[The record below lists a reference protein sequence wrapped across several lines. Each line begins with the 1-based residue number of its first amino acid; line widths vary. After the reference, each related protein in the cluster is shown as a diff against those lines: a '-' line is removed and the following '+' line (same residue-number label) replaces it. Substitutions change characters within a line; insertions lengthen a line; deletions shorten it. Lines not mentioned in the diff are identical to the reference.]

1 MNLFRALATVSSFTL
16 LSRVTGL
23 IRDMLISRLF
33 GASAE
38 TDAFNVAFRLPN
50 LLRRLFGEGA
60 FQQAFVPMLADVR
73 SRGDEPQT
81 TAFAGHVASALFW
94 VLLMVSVLG
103 VVGAPVLV
111 WLIASGLARDPATFD
126 LATVMTRWMFPY
138 ILFMS
143 LVALAAGVLNTY
155 KRFAVPAFTPV
166 LLNLAF
172 VGVRPVARAAPVAT
186 DHGAGVCRADRRRAA
201 TRPAVGCAAACRP
214 APAHRDAA
222 HAFAD
227 PDVRRVAGL
236 MLPAIFAVSVAQL
249 SIIINTNIASH
260 LTTGSVTWLS
270 FADRLMEFPTA
281 LRRSGPRDD
290 PAAQPLGRVCREA
303 RRRLFATARLGL
315 RLIFLLALP
324 AALGLGLL
332 AEGIV
337 SVLFQGREFTA
348 HDVHQTSI
356 AVIGYAVGLI
366 GLIAVKILAP
376 GFYAQKDIRTP
387 VKIAITVLIATQI
400 ANLVLVPCSPMP
412 GWHCPSAWARA
423 PMRWRCLS
431 VSGAAACMQRGPAGA
446 VRVAP
451 GHRAA
456 GTRRCAVVGAT
467 PDRLDRAADLALA
480 ARRFAGDDDHSAA
493 GLYFACSSPSDSARA
508 TFVRQGRVRTLT
520 DLQRLLPALHEN
532 ASVRTRSTP
541 SVDNVCE
548 RRRQAAAL

>member
-1 MNLFRALATVSSFTL
+1 VNLFRALATVSSFTL

-73 SRGDEPQT
+73 SRGDDPQT

-94 VLLMVSVLG
+94 VLLIVSVLG

-143 LVALAAGVLNTY
+143 LVALAAGMLNTY
-155 KRFAVPAFTPV
+155 RRFAVPAFTPV

-172 VGVRPVARAAPVAT
+172 IGCALWLAPRLSQPIMALAFAVLIGGALQLGLQWAAL
-186 DHGAGVCRADRRRAA
+186 RRAGLRLRIGMPR
-201 TRPAVGCAAACRP
+201 T
-214 APAHRDAA
+214 
-222 HAFAD
+222 AFAD

-260 LTTGSVTWLS
+260 LTTGSVTWLA

-281 LRRSGPRDD
+281 LVGVALGTILLPSLSTAFAEKRADD
-290 PAAQPLGRVCREA
+290 YS
-303 RRRLFATARLGL
+303 RLLDWGL

-332 AEGIV
+332 ADGIV

-387 VKIAITVLIATQI
+387 VKIAVTVLIATQI
-400 ANLVLVPCSPMP
+400 ANLVLVPLFAHA
-412 GWHCPSAWARA
+412 GLA
-423 PMRWRCLS
+423 LS
-431 VSGAAACMQRGPAGA
+431 VSLGACANAVALYVGLKRRGMYTARPGWGGFVLRLAIALLVLGGALWWAQRPIDWTALQTSPWLRAGLL
-446 VRVAP
+446 
-451 GHRAA
+451 
-456 GTRRCAVVGAT
+456 GTMITV
-467 PDRLDRAADLALA
+467 
-480 ARRFAGDDDHSAA
+480 AA
-493 GLYFACSSPSDSARA
+493 GLYFAVLFALGFRPRDFRPQQAR
-508 TFVRQGRVRTLT
+508 
-520 DLQRLLPALHEN
+520 
-532 ASVRTRSTP
+532 
-541 SVDNVCE
+541 
-548 RRRQAAAL
+548 

>member
-1 MNLFRALATVSSFTL
+1 VNLFRALATVSSFTL

-94 VLLMVSVLG
+94 VLLMVSILG

-172 VGVRPVARAAPVAT
+172 IGCALWLAPRLSQPIMALAFAVLIGGALQLGLQWAAL
-186 DHGAGVCRADRRRAA
+186 RRAGL
-201 TRPAVGCAAACRP
+201 RLRIGMPRS
-214 APAHRDAA
+214 
-222 HAFAD
+222 AFAD

-249 SIIINTNIASH
+249 S
-260 LTTGSVTWLS
+260 
-270 FADRLMEFPTA
+270 
-281 LRRSGPRDD
+281 
-290 PAAQPLGRVCREA
+290 
-303 RRRLFATARLGL
+303 
-315 RLIFLLALP
+315 
-324 AALGLGLL
+324 
-332 AEGIV
+332 
-337 SVLFQGREFTA
+337 
-348 HDVHQTSI
+348 
-356 AVIGYAVGLI
+356 
-366 GLIAVKILAP
+366 
-376 GFYAQKDIRTP
+376 
-387 VKIAITVLIATQI
+387 
-400 ANLVLVPCSPMP
+400 
-412 GWHCPSAWARA
+412 
-423 PMRWRCLS
+423 
-431 VSGAAACMQRGPAGA
+431 
-446 VRVAP
+446 
-451 GHRAA
+451 
-456 GTRRCAVVGAT
+456 
-467 PDRLDRAADLALA
+467 
-480 ARRFAGDDDHSAA
+480 
-493 GLYFACSSPSDSARA
+493 SS
-508 TFVRQGRVRTLT
+508 
-520 DLQRLLPALHEN
+520 
-532 ASVRTRSTP
+532 STP
-541 SVDNVCE
+541 TLP
-548 RRRQAAAL
+548 RT